1 MTAFMIGA
9 KTVDRGLRSFA
20 RLLAAVSC
28 LLLLM
33 PLASA
38 NAASVQVSPGNVTL
52 TVNQGSFDRSEYD
65 FFDISWSWGG
75 GLFTYRM
82 EKLSGGNWV
91 STDYS
96 TVQATSASYTATSYL
111 EYDAN
116 AIKALAP
123 GTYTTVFRLV
133 HNMSSASPNDNEL
146 TVTLTVLPEAP
157 SASDY
162 TAPAVAYE
170 GVATIDLSPY
180 VTNADAVQI
189 ASGPSHGTSSVT
201 GFQVTYT
208 PSPGYF
214 GPDSF
219 TYRAV
224 GPGGVSAPATVSLIV
239 SAPPAPTASP
249 YGAGT
254 SFEAPAAINLSAA
267 VSGVATDIVIV
278 RAPNSGAAAPAGMTV
293 TYTPN
298 AGFHGTD
305 TFEYAAQGPG
315 GMSSPAVVTITVNA
329 PPPPFA
335 SDTSSNVPY
344 ESAGTAVDLSASIA
358 GVYDSVVMTAPPSHG
373 SASFSG
379 TVATYIPAPGYYG
392 PDSFSYAAV
401 GPGGTSA
408 SANVNIVVA
417 TPAAPLARAGSTA
430 TAFEQP
436 ADLDVASLVDG
447 VFSSVTL
454 STGPSHG
461 TAGFSGTILAYRPDP
476 GFIGVD
482 SLTYTASGPGGTSAP
497 AVITITVAAP
507 PPPVVEARTLS
518 TAYEAPLSRDFADAV
533 SGVVDGQS
541 LTIVASPS
549 NGTAGFSGTVLTYRP
564 NPNFIGSDSLTYTA
578 SGPGGTSAPAVVT
591 IAVAAPPPP
600 QSIGAEVE
608 AAFENGSATVDLSA
622 LVTGV
627 FDTVEIVSQ
636 PAHGSVTIRQGLAR
650 AAAMRIVAIYTPAPG
665 FHGEDSFSI
674 RAVGPGGASAPSQ
687 VKIKVQPPQVIVRN
701 HSVETLAGA
710 SVTIDVAEG
719 AQGGPF
725 VGAAILDVAPS
736 GAGTATTTASR
747 VTFTPEATFDG
758 TATLRYVLSNSYG
771 TSAPGTIVIAVVS
784 RPDPSRDREVI
795 GLLEGQAATAR
806 RFADAQI
813 LNFSQRLETLRRNRR
828 GANVQ
833 GIRIGL
839 RAAGE
844 EQPDSGE
851 PAREFFL
858 APYSSAGLLPKAPRG
873 PNTEREPSPLSIW
886 TGGYISLGDWKG
898 TATRPGFDFTT
909 SGISSGVDYWFSPNF
924 VAGLGIGYGRDGTEI
939 GGNGTRSDGES
950 WSLAAYGSWQA
961 VENAY
966 LDGLLGYGRLD
977 FDSRRYVTET
987 GGFAEGRRGGDQ
999 LFAMLRAGYDLHAG
1013 EAYMSPYAGVEMSWT
1028 RLDAATES
1036 GGHHALTFQQQQLT
1050 ALNAVLGVTA
1060 DYGIN
1065 LSWGTLTPS
1074 LRAEWR
1080 RTVSGTGAASLA
1092 YADWTGGP
1100 VYELRAGSESRDRFR
1115 FGLGLDADFDRG
1127 LSLGFG
1133 YDASLAGGG
1142 PIGHS
1147 FSGRASLRF

>member
-1 MTAFMIGA
+1 MTAFTIGA
-9 KTVDRGLRSFA
+9 KTIDQSLRWFS

-38 NAASVQVSPGNVTL
+38 NAASVQLSPGNVAL
-52 TVNQGSFDRSEYD
+52 TVNQRSFDRDQYD
-65 FFDISWSWGG
+65 FFNISWSWGG

-96 TVQATSASYTATSYL
+96 TVQATSASYTETSYL
-111 EYDAN
+111 QYDVS
-116 AIKALAP
+116 AIEALTP
-123 GTYTTVFRLV
+123 GTYTAVFRLV

-146 TVTLTVLPEAP
+146 TVTLTVLPEAS
-157 SASDY
+157 SASDH
-162 TAPAVAYE
+162 TAPAVAYD
-170 GVATIDLSPY
+170 GFATIDLSPY

-189 ASGPSHGTSSVT
+189 ASGPSHGTSSVA

-224 GPGGVSAPATVSLIV
+224 GPGGTSAPATVSLTV

-254 SFEAPAAINLSAA
+254 SFEAPIAIDLSAA
-267 VSGVATDIVIV
+267 VSGVVTDIVII
-278 RAPNSGAAAPAGMTV
+278 RAPNFGAAAPAGMTV

-305 TFEYAAQGPG
+305 TFEYAARGPG

-344 ESAGTAVDLSASIA
+344 GSSGTAVDLSASIA
-358 GVYDSVVMTAPPSHG
+358 GVYDSVVMMAPPSHG
-373 SASFSG
+373 SASISG
-379 TVATYIPAPGYYG
+379 TVVTYIPAPGYYG
-392 PDSFSYAAV
+392 SDSFSYAAV

-417 TPAAPLARAGSTA
+417 TPAAPAARAGSTA
-430 TAFEQP
+430 TAFGQP
-436 ADLDVASLVDG
+436 ADLDVANLVDG
-447 VFSSVTL
+447 VVSSVTL
-454 STGPSHG
+454 ATGPSHG
-461 TAGFSGTILAYRPDP
+461 TAGFSGTVLTYRPDP

-497 AVITITVAAP
+497 ATITI
-507 PPPVVEARTLS
+507 S
-518 TAYEAPLSRDFADAV
+518 
-533 SGVVDGQS
+533 
-541 LTIVASPS
+541 VAS
-549 NGTAGFSGTVLTYRP
+549 
-564 NPNFIGSDSLTYTA
+564 
-578 SGPGGTSAPAVVT
+578 
-591 IAVAAPPPP
+591 PPPP
-600 QSIGAEVE
+600 QSVGAEVE
-608 AAFENGSATVDLSA
+608 AAFEDGSAIVDLSA

-627 FDTVEIVSQ
+627 FDTVEVVSQ
-636 PAHGSVTIRQGLAR
+636 PAHGSVAIRQGLAR
-650 AAAMRIVAIYTPAPG
+650 AAVMRIVAIYTPAPG

-674 RAVGPGGASAPSQ
+674 RAIGPGGASAPSQ

-701 HSVETLAGA
+701 HSVQTIAGA
-710 SVTIDVAEG
+710 PVIIDVAQG

-725 VGAAILDVAPS
+725 AGVAILDVTPS
-736 GAGTATTTASR
+736 EAGTATTTGSH
-747 VTFTPEATFDG
+747 VTFAPEAAFAG
-758 TATLRYVLSNSYG
+758 AATLRYVLSNAYG
-771 TSAPGTIVIAVVS
+771 NSAPGTIVIAVVS

-813 LNFSQRLETLRRNRR
+813 LNFGQRLETLRRNRR

-833 GIRIGL
+833 GIRVGL
-839 RAAGE
+839 RDAAE
-844 EQPDSGE
+844 EQRDSKT
-851 PAREFFL
+851 PREL
-858 APYSSAGLLPKAPRG
+858 SYSPYRSASGLPKAPRD
-873 PNTEREPSPLSIW
+873 PDTEREASPLSIW
-886 TGGYISLGDWKG
+886 TGGYVSLGDWKG
-898 TATRPGFDFTT
+898 TPTRAGFDFTT
-909 SGISSGVDYWFSPNF
+909 SGLSSGVDYWFSPNF

-939 GGNGTRSDGES
+939 GGNGTRSDAES

-977 FDSRRYVTET
+977 FDSRRYATET

-999 LFAMLRAGYDLHAG
+999 LFGMLRAGYDLHAG

-1028 RLDAATES
+1028 RLGASTES
-1036 GGHHALTFQQQQLT
+1036 GGHQALTFQQQQLT

-1080 RTVSGTGAASLA
+1080 RTVSGTGATSLT

-1100 VYELRAGSESRDRFR
+1100 VYELRAGSESSDRFR
-1115 FGLGLDADFDRG
+1115 FGLGLDADLNQG

-1133 YDASLAGGG
+1133 YDASLAGGR